1 MAGNKKGAV
10 FLAIIGNGLLTI
22 VKTIAFVISRSPAL
36 MSEAIHSFA
45 DTSNQ
50 FLLYVGIRKSERPAD
65 ARYHW
70 GYGGERFFYALLSA
84 VGIFVLG
91 CGVTVYHGV
100 SSLRNPPDLD
110 YHWLT
115 YAVLVAGI
123 VIDGFVLAAAIR
135 EVNAKRGQMNFWRFV
150 KSSSDPTLLAVL
162 FEDSVA
168 CLGCVIALV
177 GITIAQH
184 TGEPAWDAGS
194 SIIIGAMLGMIAIW
208 LVYRNRQLILGP
220 AIPGHVEREIR
231 EFLLAQPSIEGLRR
245 VRTRIV
251 ASDRFALAAEIDY
264 DGRYLG
270 AQHAQWLA
278 EHQGSPQEVAG
289 ELGARILETLAR
301 EIDRIEREL
310 QVKFPKLKHL
320 DLESDINPDVTGDA
334 AISQEIVLSTDTEAV

>member
-1 MAGNKKGAV
+1 MAGGNKGAV
-10 FLAIIGNGLLTI
+10 FLAIIGNGILTI
-22 VKTIAFVISRSPAL
+22 VKTIAFIISRSPAL

-45 DTSNQ
+45 DTANQ
-50 FLLYVGIRKSERPAD
+50 LLLFVGIRKSERPAD

-91 CGVTVYHGV
+91 CGVTVYHGI

-115 YAVLVAGI
+115 YAVLLAGI
-123 VIDGFVLAAAIR
+123 VIDGIVLMAAVR
-135 EVNAKRGQMNFWRFV
+135 EVNAKRDGKKFWAFV
-150 KSSSDPTLLAVL
+150 ASSSDPTLLAVL
-162 FEDSVA
+162 FEDAVA
-168 CLGCVIALV
+168 TLGCMIALV
-177 GITIAQH
+177 GITLAQQ
-184 TGEPAWDAGS
+184 TGNPAWDAGS

-220 AIPGHVEREIR
+220 AIPKDVEREIR

-270 AQHAQWLA
+270 AQHGDWLA
-278 EHQGSPQEVAG
+278 ERIEQEPTQIAA
-289 ELGARILETLAR
+289 ELGAKILESLAR
-301 EIDRIEREL
+301 EIDRIEKEL
-310 QVKFPKLKHL
+310 QAKFPKLKHL
-320 DLESDINPDVTGDA
+320 DLESDINPDVTGGP
-334 AISQEIVLSTDTEAV
+334 AISQEMKLGS